1 MVNDAR
7 PIFLC
12 CTMSSLFRRKSSRLK
27 RSRHPS
33 EGETNPNISTTA
45 TPSTRP
51 RVIVT
56 QPSYKVDSNR
66 RIFSLEELAD
76 RSSQTPHDIT
86 PRDVIPRDVI
96 PRDVIPRDITQQE
109 QADMQAEYNL
119 LAGRQAVLQERVVRL
134 ERKLGKQELY
144 CKQLTGLMRS
154 DNRRLTKQIAKL
166 HHKVNQCSFFSKVQ
180 FRTICV
186 KCFSDSPSSLYYY
199 Y

>member
-7 PIFLC
+7 PVFLC

-86 PRDVIPRDVI
+86 L
-96 PRDVIPRDITQQE
+96 QE
-109 QADMQAEYNL
+109 QAGMQAEYNL

-144 CKQLTGLMRS
+144 CKQLAGLMRS

-166 HHKVNQCSFFSKVQ
+166 QHKVN
-180 FRTICV
+180 
-186 KCFSDSPSSLYYY
+186 
-199 Y
+199 

>member
-86 PRDVIPRDVI
+86 PRDVIPH
-96 PRDVIPRDITQQE
+96 DITLQE
-109 QADMQAEYNL
+109 QAGMQAEYNL
-119 LAGRQAVLQERVVRL
+119 LAGRQAALQERVVRL

-144 CKQLTGLMRS
+144 CKQLAGLMRS

-166 HHKVNQCSFFSKVQ
+166 QHKVNQCSFFSKLE

-186 KCFSDSPSSLYYY
+186 KCSSDRPSSLYYY
-199 Y
+199 

>member
-7 PIFLC
+7 PVFLC

-27 RSRHPS
+27 RSRHPF

-96 PRDVIPRDITQQE
+96 PHDITLQE
-109 QADMQAEYNL
+109 QAGMQAEYNL

-144 CKQLTGLMRS
+144 CKQLAGLMRS

-166 HHKVNQCSFFSKVQ
+166 QHKVNQCSFFSKVE
-180 FRTICV
+180 FRNICV
-186 KCFSDSPSSLYYY
+186 KCSSDKPSSLYYY
-199 Y
+199 